1 MRGVLLPAF
10 VFLLITEASA
20 LLLQSLPQ
28 LAVQAETQLGITGSA
43 AGMSAFWLQNE
54 TLINVLGNAL
64 GAGLGVLI
72 YSRQI
77 LWEVRCAP
85 RKSFRSRV
93 DTSKHNPG
101 NYSADNVTD
110 NTIDN
115 TIDISTNGTSEDFM
129 DDSMN
134 DSMNDSMDDSMD
146 YSVDDSVDYSMNI
159 AAESRR
165 QLLMFSGA
173 MLFALGINMLLSALM
188 SGFGTV
194 GDSIVTAG
202 SESIASSGNL
212 IKRSLETSNGMNSI
226 PMGVGLAL
234 YGMMTPV
241 LEELFFRGLLFN
253 RLRQLIPARTAA
265 VGSGL
270 LFGLYHGNLIQ
281 FLYAWIIGCVL
292 GEVYER
298 SGEISFP
305 ILLHAIINI
314 SAFVLSGSGAVNG
327 SAELNAGTAV
337 VSAAAWGSALTALGA
352 GLLVLYRRSA
362 RY

>member
-1 MRGVLLPAF
+1 
-10 VFLLITEASA
+10 
-20 LLLQSLPQ
+20 
-28 LAVQAETQLGITGSA
+28 
-43 AGMSAFWLQNE
+43 
-54 TLINVLGNAL
+54 
-64 GAGLGVLI
+64 
-72 YSRQI
+72 
-77 LWEVRCAP
+77 
-85 RKSFRSRV
+85 
-93 DTSKHNPG
+93 
-101 NYSADNVTD
+101 
-110 NTIDN
+110 
-115 TIDISTNGTSEDFM
+115 M